1 MASGNGVFGRNETHG
16 IIWRRD
22 TRVHASSEALGWS
35 SMFVS
40 AQYEAPF
47 EQRVSAVPHHLLV
60 LHVGGP
66 ARVHRLASEENA
78 ERTIPPGGVVIHPG
92 GAGFGIRLDAPLE
105 TVHVYL
111 RKAFVDQVAAELEP
125 ARAAVDLLPRVGVVD
140 PLLEQLVLALRA
152 AMSSQQP
159 GSAPYADHLGRALAA
174 HLVRA
179 HSTAARSQE
188 PVRAWRGLTNLQM
201 DRALACI
208 EASLDRHV
216 SPDDVAAAAGL
227 STLHFQRCFKLS
239 TGLPLHRYVLRARVE
254 LAKRLLADT
263 RMTIVDVASACGFTH
278 QEHLTRVF
286 RTWSGATPA
295 AFRRAA
301 RL

>member
-1 MASGNGVFGRNETHG
+1 
-16 IIWRRD
+16 
-22 TRVHASSEALGWS
+22 
-35 SMFVS
+35 MFVS